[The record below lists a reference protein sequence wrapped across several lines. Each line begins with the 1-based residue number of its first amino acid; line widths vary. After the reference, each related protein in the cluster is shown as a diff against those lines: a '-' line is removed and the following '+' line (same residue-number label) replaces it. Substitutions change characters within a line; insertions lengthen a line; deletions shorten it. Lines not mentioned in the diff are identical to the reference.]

1 MAAQSNWLVS
11 LNKGIRMELF
21 NNYSAAWL
29 LGLALAL
36 LATGVVAGILAGLL
50 GVGGGIVIVPVLY
63 HLFTLLGVDES
74 VRMHVTV
81 GTSLATIIPTSI
93 MSSRAHR
100 KRGSLDLGL
109 LKKLMPSVVVGV
121 LLGSVLGGIFSGR
134 VLTAVFA
141 VMALLV
147 AINMAF
153 KRDGFSLGDGLPGPL
168 GTSLIG
174 GAIGGISTL
183 MGIGGGTLSV
193 PILNAYRTPMHTA
206 VGTGA
211 TLGMVISMPGA
222 VGFLING
229 WGVPNLPP
237 ASVGYVNLLG
247 MALIV
252 PATMVTT
259 AWGARLAHA
268 IDARRLR
275 QVFALFLTLT
285 ALRMFYGLLG

>member
-1 MAAQSNWLVS
+1 
-11 LNKGIRMELF
+11 MEFF
-21 NNYSAAWL
+21 NHYSAAWL
-29 LGLALAL
+29 TGLALAL
-36 LATGVVAGILAGLL
+36 LVTGLVAGVLAGLL

-63 HLFTLLGVDES
+63 QLFTLLGIDES

-81 GTSLATIIPTSI
+81 GTSLACIIPTSI

-109 LKKLMPSVVVGV
+109 LKKLMPSVVIGV
-121 LLGSVLGGIFSGR
+121 LVGSVASGFLSGH

-147 AINMAF
+147 ATNMAF
-153 KRDGFSLGDGLPGPL
+153 KREGFSLGEGLPGPL

-174 GAIGGISTL
+174 AAIGGISTL

-193 PILNAYRTPMHTA
+193 PILSAFKTPMHTA

-211 TLGMVISMPGA
+211 MLGMVISLPGA
-222 VGFLING
+222 LSFLING
-229 WGVPNLPP
+229 FGVPNLPP
-237 ASVGYVNLLG
+237 GSVGYINLLG
-247 MALIV
+247 VALIV
-252 PATMVTT
+252 PATMAT
-259 AWGARLAHA
+259 AWWGASLAHA

-275 QVFALFLTLT
+275 QVFAVFLTLT
-285 ALRMFYGLLG
+285 SLRMFYGLLA